1 MPLPPDQQKQLN
13 EQKKQCIFCKLISG
27 EMQAKKVFENEKVIA
42 MLDIYPA
49 VKGHTLFLPKEHYP
63 LMLYLDPE
71 EFNSFF
77 GLIPALAK
85 ALKDSLVKTGIN
97 IFIASGGAA
106 GQQSYHFLVHLL
118 PREQGDGFFNFYWGG
133 KAKLAEDKVLLLTK
147 AFQEKMNKR
156 KGPSFP
162 SVEKALEERPTYL
175 KEIYENSSI
184 LFEDETV
191 LVILAKKG
199 LVPGHIEIYSKEE
212 EKFIEKLSEE
222 SSTHLFSIASLA
234 SGIIF
239 DQLKAQGTNIILK
252 SGSADD
258 NPQGRLSLH
267 ILPRTNEDDL
277 NKTLLWAPKQSDYD
291 LDSLVGKI
299 KEKTW
304 KIGYK
309 EKKEIKERV
318 VLPSKT
324 VLGGEEKKKISEK
337 PAFGEI
343 EREIK
348 EAIERIKRD
357 FNY

>member
-1 MPLPPDQQKQLN
+1 MPLHPDQQKQLN
-13 EQKKQCIFCKLISG
+13 EQKKQCLLCKLISG
-27 EMQAKKVFENEKVIA
+27 EMQAKKVFENDQTMA

-49 VKGHTLFLPKEHYP
+49 VKGHTLFMLKEHYP
-63 LMLYLDPE
+63 LMLYLAPE

-77 GLIPALAK
+77 SLIPALAK

-118 PREQGDGFFNFYWGG
+118 PREPGDGFFNYYWGG
-133 KAKLAEDKVLLLTK
+133 KAKLAEDKVKLLTK
-147 AFQEKMNKR
+147 AFLEKMNK
-156 KGPSFP
+156 KMNS
-162 SVEKALEERPTYL
+162 STLSQEKKPTFL
-175 KEIYENSSI
+175 KEMYENSSI

-222 SSTHLFSIASLA
+222 SSIHLFSIASLA

-239 DQLKAQGTNIILK
+239 DQLKVQGTNIILK

-277 NKTLLWAPKQSDYD
+277 NKTLLWAPKQPDYD

-299 KEKTW
+299 KDKIW

-309 EKKEIKERV
+309 EKKELKEKV
-318 VLPSKT
+318 ILSQKI
-324 VLGGEEKKKISEK
+324 VLGGEEKKVLSEK
-337 PAFGEI
+337 PAQSEI

-348 EAIERIKRD
+348 EAIERVRK
-357 FNY
+357 

>member
-1 MPLPPDQQKQLN
+1 MALPPDQQKQLN

-27 EMQAKKVFENEKVIA
+27 EMQAKKVFENEKTIA

-49 VKGHTLFLPKEHYP
+49 VKGHTLFMPKEHYP
-63 LMLYLDPE
+63 LMLYLAPE

-85 ALKDSLVKTGIN
+85 ALKDSLIKTGLN
-97 IFIASGGAA
+97 LFIASGGAA

-118 PREQGDGFFNFYWGG
+118 PREPGDGFFNFYWGG
-133 KAKLAEDKVLLLTK
+133 KAKLAEDKVMLLTK
-147 AFQEKMNKR
+147 AFQEKMSKKTNQSSSSLEK
-156 KGPSFP
+156 KPSF
-162 SVEKALEERPTYL
+162 L

-184 LFEDETV
+184 LFEDEKV

-212 EKFIEKLSEE
+212 EKLIEKLAED
-222 SSTHLFSIASLA
+222 SSVHLFSIASLA
-234 SGIIF
+234 SSIIF

-258 NPQGRLSLH
+258 NPQARLCLH

-277 NKTLLWAPKQSDYD
+277 NKTLLWTPKQPDYD
-291 LDSLVGKI
+291 LDSIVGKI
-299 KEKTW
+299 KDKTW

-309 EKKEIKERV
+309 EKKEVKEKI
-318 VLPSKT
+318 VLPQKT
-324 VLGGEEKKKISEK
+324 VIVAEEKKIIPEKLTKSEM
-337 PAFGEI
+337 EQ
-343 EREIK
+343 EIK
-348 EAIERIKRD
+348 AAIERIKR
-357 FNY
+357 